1 MMGDDDR
8 VRENRLRRMAARQ
21 GLRLLKSTRRDQ
33 YADGYGTYRLVGAQD
48 GEHRYGDAV
57 TGFGMDLDAV
67 ERQLKSRR
75 RPTTSAPATGN
86 GRASARAA
94 TAGGA
99 VSALTVAAQY
109 LDGHAEVVLSG
120 ELDCASAPQLRR
132 ALEQLII
139 EGYRDL
145 RINVSALAFMD
156 AAGIGALTDIRVRLA
171 ELHGQLSLLGVR
183 GIPHRALTACGMLE
197 IFAPADAATMR
208 LPTAEDRT
216 AS

>member
-1 MMGDDDR
+1 MGDDR

-67 ERQLKSRR
+67 ERQLKSRP
-75 RPTTSAPATGN
+75 PTTSAPATGN
-86 GRASARAA
+86 GRPSAGAA
-94 TAGGA
+94 TASDA
-99 VSALTVAAQY
+99 VSELTVAVHHLA
-109 LDGHAEVVLSG
+109 GHAEVVLSG

-132 ALEQLII
+132 TLEQLII
-139 EGYRDL
+139 EGYCDL
-145 RINVSALAFMD
+145 RINASALTFLD

-171 ELHGQLSLLGVR
+171 ELHGHLSLLGVG
-183 GIPHRALTACGMLE
+183 GIPYRALTACGMLE
-197 IFAPADAATMR
+197 VFASADAVTTQP
-208 LPTAEDRT
+208 PTAADRT
-216 AS
+216 TS

>member
-1 MMGDDDR
+1 MGDDR

-33 YADGYGTYRLVGAQD
+33 YADGYGTYRLVGAQN

-57 TGFGMDLDAV
+57 TGYGMDLDAV
-67 ERQLKSRR
+67 ERHLKSRP
-75 RPTTSAPATGN
+75 PTASAPATGN
-86 GRASARAA
+86 GRASAGAA
-94 TAGGA
+94 TASDA
-99 VSALTVAAQY
+99 VSELTIAVHHLA
-109 LDGHAEVVLSG
+109 GHAEVVLSG

-139 EGYRDL
+139 EGYCDL

-171 ELHGQLSLLGVR
+171 ELHGHLSLLGVG
-183 GIPHRALTACGMLE
+183 GIPYRALTACGMLE
-197 IFAPADAATMR
+197 VFAPADAVTTQP
-208 LPTAEDRT
+208 PTAADRT
-216 AS
+216 TS

>member
-21 GLRLLKSTRRDQ
+21 GLRLLKSLRRDP

-67 ERQLKSRR
+67 ERQLKSRP
-75 RPTTSAPATGN
+75 PTTSAPATGN
-86 GRASARAA
+86 GRPSAGAA
-94 TAGGA
+94 TASDA
-99 VSALTVAAQY
+99 VSELTIAVHHLA
-109 LDGHAEVVLSG
+109 GHAEVVLSG

-139 EGYRDL
+139 EGYCDL
-145 RINVSALAFMD
+145 RINASALTFLD

-171 ELHGQLSLLGVR
+171 ELHGHLSLLGVG
-183 GIPHRALTACGMLE
+183 GIPYRALTACGMLE
-197 IFAPADAATMR
+197 VFAPADAVTTQP
-208 LPTAEDRT
+208 PTAADRT
-216 AS
+216 TS

>member
-1 MMGDDDR
+1 MGDDDR

-57 TGFGMDLDAV
+57 TGYGMDLDAV
-67 ERQLKSRR
+67 EQQLKSR

-86 GRASARAA
+86 GRAWAGAA
-94 TAGGA
+94 TASGA
-99 VSALTVAAQY
+99 VSELTVAVHY
-109 LDGHAEVVLSG
+109 VDGHAEVVLSG

-139 EGYRDL
+139 EGYCDL

-171 ELHGQLSLLGVR
+171 ELHGHLSLLGVG

-208 LPTAEDRT
+208 MPTAADRT
-216 AS
+216 TS

>member
-21 GLRLLKSTRRDQ
+21 GLRLLKSPRRDQ

-67 ERQLKSRR
+67 ERQLKSRP
-75 RPTTSAPATGN
+75 PTTSAPASGN
-86 GRASARAA
+86 GRASAGAA
-94 TAGGA
+94 TASDA
-99 VSALTVAAQY
+99 VSELTVAVHHLA
-109 LDGHAEVVLSG
+109 GHAEVVLSG
-120 ELDCASAPQLRR
+120 ELDCASAPRLRR

-139 EGYRDL
+139 EGYCDL

-171 ELHGQLSLLGVR
+171 ELHGHLSLLGVR

-197 IFAPADAATMR
+197 VFAPSDAVTTR

-216 AS
+216 TS

>member
-1 MMGDDDR
+1 MGDDR

-67 ERQLKSRR
+67 ERQLKSRP
-75 RPTTSAPATGN
+75 PTTSAPATGN
-86 GRASARAA
+86 GRPSAGAA
-94 TAGGA
+94 TASDA
-99 VSALTVAAQY
+99 VSELTVAVHHLA
-109 LDGHAEVVLSG
+109 GHAEVVLSG

-139 EGYRDL
+139 EGYCDL
-145 RINVSALAFMD
+145 RINASALTFLD

-171 ELHGQLSLLGVR
+171 ELHGHLSLLGVG
-183 GIPHRALTACGMLE
+183 GIPYRALTACGMLE
-197 IFAPADAATMR
+197 VFASADAVTTQP
-208 LPTAEDRT
+208 PTAADRT
-216 AS
+216 TS

>member
-1 MMGDDDR
+1 MMGGDDR

-48 GEHRYGDAV
+48 GGPRYGDAV

-67 ERQLKSRR
+67 ERQLRSRP
-75 RPTTSAPATGN
+75 PTTSAPAIGN
-86 GRASARAA
+86 GRVSAGAA
-94 TAGGA
+94 TASGA
-99 VSALTVAAQY
+99 VSELTVAVHRLA
-109 LDGHAEVVLSG
+109 GHAEVVLSG
-120 ELDCASAPQLRR
+120 EMDCASAPQLRR

-139 EGYRDL
+139 EGYCDL
-145 RINVSALAFMD
+145 RIDVSALAFMD

-171 ELHGQLSLLGVR
+171 ELRGHLSLLGVR

-197 IFAPADAATMR
+197 VFAPADPVTTR
-208 LPTAEDRT
+208 LPTAKDRT
-216 AS
+216 TS

>member
-1 MMGDDDR
+1 MGDDR

-57 TGFGMDLDAV
+57 TGYGMDLDAV
-67 ERQLKSRR
+67 ERHLKSRP
-75 RPTTSAPATGN
+75 PTGSAPATGN
-86 GRASARAA
+86 GRASAGAA
-94 TAGGA
+94 TASDA
-99 VSALTVAAQY
+99 VSELTIAVHHLA
-109 LDGHAEVVLSG
+109 GHAEVVLSG

-139 EGYRDL
+139 EGYCDL
-145 RINVSALAFMD
+145 RINASALTFLD

-171 ELHGQLSLLGVR
+171 ELHGHLSLLGVG
-183 GIPHRALTACGMLE
+183 GIPYRALTACGMLE
-197 IFAPADAATMR
+197 VFAPADAVTTQP
-208 LPTAEDRT
+208 PTAADRT
-216 AS
+216 TS

>member
-1 MMGDDDR
+1 MGDDR

-57 TGFGMDLDAV
+57 TGYGMDLDAV
-67 ERQLKSRR
+67 ERHLKSRP
-75 RPTTSAPATGN
+75 PTTSAAASGN
-86 GRASARAA
+86 GRASAGAA
-94 TAGGA
+94 TASDA
-99 VSALTVAAQY
+99 VSELTVAVHHLA
-109 LDGHAEVVLSG
+109 GHAEVVLSG

-139 EGYRDL
+139 EGYCDL

-156 AAGIGALTDIRVRLA
+156 AAGIGALTGVRVRLA
-171 ELHGQLSLLGVR
+171 ELHGRLSLLGVG
-183 GIPHRALTACGMLE
+183 GIPYRALTACGLLE
-197 IFAPADAATMR
+197 VFAPADAVTTQP
-208 LPTAEDRT
+208 PTAEDRT
-216 AS
+216 TS

>member
-21 GLRLLKSTRRDQ
+21 GLRLLKSPRRDQ

-67 ERQLKSRR
+67 ERQLKSRP
-75 RPTTSAPATGN
+75 PTTSAPATGN
-86 GRASARAA
+86 GRPSAGAA
-94 TAGGA
+94 TASDA
-99 VSALTVAAQY
+99 VSELTVAVHHLA
-109 LDGHAEVVLSG
+109 GHAEVVLSG

-139 EGYRDL
+139 EGYCDL
-145 RINVSALAFMD
+145 RINASALTFLD

-171 ELHGQLSLLGVR
+171 ELHGHLSLLGVG
-183 GIPHRALTACGMLE
+183 GIPYRALTACGMLE
-197 IFAPADAATMR
+197 VFASADAVTTQP
-208 LPTAEDRT
+208 PTAADRT
-216 AS
+216 TS

>member
-1 MMGDDDR
+1 MRLSTGAMMGDDDR

-33 YADGYGTYRLVGAQD
+33 YADGYGTYRLVGARD

-57 TGFGMDLDAV
+57 TGYGMDLDAV
-67 ERQLKSRR
+67 EQQLKSRP
-75 RPTTSAPATGN
+75 PTTSAPATAN
-86 GRASARAA
+86 GRAWAGA
-94 TAGGA
+94 TASGA
-99 VSALTVAAQY
+99 VSELTVAVQY

-139 EGYRDL
+139 EGYCDL
-145 RINVSALAFMD
+145 RINVSALAFLD

-171 ELHGQLSLLGVR
+171 ELQGHLSLLGVR

-197 IFAPADAATMR
+197 IFAPADAGTMR
-208 LPTAEDRT
+208 
-216 AS
+216 

>member
-21 GLRLLKSTRRDQ
+21 GLRLLKSLRRDP

-67 ERQLKSRR
+67 ERQLKSRP
-75 RPTTSAPATGN
+75 PTTSAPATGN
-86 GRASARAA
+86 GRPSARAA
-94 TAGGA
+94 TASDA
-99 VSALTVAAQY
+99 VSELTVAVHHLA
-109 LDGHAEVVLSG
+109 GHAEVVLSG

-139 EGYRDL
+139 EGYCDL
-145 RINVSALAFMD
+145 RINVSALAFLD
-156 AAGIGALTDIRVRLA
+156 AAGIGALTDVRVRLA
-171 ELHGQLSLLGVR
+171 ELHGRVSLLGVR
-183 GIPHRALTACGMLE
+183 GIPYRALTACGMLE
-197 IFAPADAATMR
+197 VFAPADAVTTQP
-208 LPTAEDRT
+208 PTAEDRT
-216 AS
+216 TS

>member
-21 GLRLLKSTRRDQ
+21 GLRLLKSPRRDP

-67 ERQLKSRR
+67 ERQLKSRP
-75 RPTTSAPATGN
+75 PTTSAPATGN
-86 GRASARAA
+86 GRPSAGAA
-94 TAGGA
+94 TASDA
-99 VSALTVAAQY
+99 VSELTVAVHHLA
-109 LDGHAEVVLSG
+109 GHAEVVLSG

-139 EGYRDL
+139 EGYCDL
-145 RINVSALAFMD
+145 RINASALTFLD

-171 ELHGQLSLLGVR
+171 ELHGHLSLLGVG
-183 GIPHRALTACGMLE
+183 GIPYRALTACGMLE
-197 IFAPADAATMR
+197 VFASADAVTTQP
-208 LPTAEDRT
+208 PTAADRT
-216 AS
+216 TS

>member
-1 MMGDDDR
+1 MGDDR

-21 GLRLLKSTRRDQ
+21 GLRLLKSLRRDQ

-67 ERQLKSRR
+67 ERQLKSRP
-75 RPTTSAPATGN
+75 PTTSALATGN
-86 GRASARAA
+86 GRPSEGAA
-94 TAGGA
+94 TASDA
-99 VSALTVAAQY
+99 VPELTVAVHHLA
-109 LDGHAEVVLSG
+109 GHAEVVLSG

-139 EGYRDL
+139 EGYCDL

-156 AAGIGALTDIRVRLA
+156 AAGIGVLTDIRVRLA
-171 ELHGQLSLLGVR
+171 ELHGHLSLLGVG

-197 IFAPADAATMR
+197 VFAPADAVTTQP
-208 LPTAEDRT
+208 PTAEDRT
-216 AS
+216 TS

>member
-21 GLRLLKSTRRDQ
+21 GLRLLKSLRRDP

-67 ERQLKSRR
+67 ERQLKSRP
-75 RPTTSAPATGN
+75 PTTSAPATGN
-86 GRASARAA
+86 GRPSAGAA
-94 TAGGA
+94 TASDA
-99 VSALTVAAQY
+99 VSELTIAVHHLA
-109 LDGHAEVVLSG
+109 GHAEVVLSG

-139 EGYRDL
+139 EGYCDL
-145 RINVSALAFMD
+145 RINASALTFLD

-171 ELHGQLSLLGVR
+171 ELHGHLSLLGVG
-183 GIPHRALTACGMLE
+183 GIPYRALTACGMLE
-197 IFAPADAATMR
+197 VFASADAVTTQP
-208 LPTAEDRT
+208 PTAADRT
-216 AS
+216 TS

>member
-33 YADGYGTYRLVGAQD
+33 YADGYGTYRLVGAQN
-48 GEHRYGDAV
+48 GEHRFGDAV

-67 ERQLKSRR
+67 EQQLKSRP
-75 RPTTSAPATGN
+75 PTTAAPATGN
-86 GRASARAA
+86 GRPSAGAA
-94 TAGGA
+94 TASGA
-99 VSALTVAAQY
+99 VSKLTVAVHHLA
-109 LDGHAEVVLSG
+109 GHAEVVLSG

-139 EGYRDL
+139 EGYSDL

-156 AAGIGALTDIRVRLA
+156 AAGIGALTDVRVRLA
-171 ELHGQLSLLGVR
+171 ELHGRLSLLGVG
-183 GIPHRALTACGMLE
+183 GIPYRALTACGLLE
-197 IFAPADAATMR
+197 VFAPADAVTTQP
-208 LPTAEDRT
+208 PTAEDRT
-216 AS
+216 TS